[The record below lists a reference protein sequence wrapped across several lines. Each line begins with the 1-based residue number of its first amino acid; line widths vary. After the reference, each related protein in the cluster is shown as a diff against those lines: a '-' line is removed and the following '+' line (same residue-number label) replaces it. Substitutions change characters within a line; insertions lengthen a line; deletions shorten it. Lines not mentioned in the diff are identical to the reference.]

1 MSQFTRI
8 LNAAQQGDPK
18 AARDLLPPVYDELRR
33 LAAQKMAHEA
43 ANTLQP
49 TALVHEV
56 WLRLTAKETPYEFQN
71 RAHFFAAA
79 AEAMRRILIENAR
92 RKARQKRGGQWEKVD
107 LDQVQIAVDA
117 DPSTLLA
124 IDQALE
130 KLAREHPE
138 KARLVQLRF
147 FVGLTLIEAAQ
158 ALNLSET
165 TAKRHWTFARAWLH
179 AELSEGA

>member
-130 KLAREHPE
+130 KLARASREGEVSPASILRRFDTDRSGPSSQSFRNNRQ
-138 KARLVQLRF
+138 KALDLRPC
-147 FVGLTLIEAAQ
+147 LA
-158 ALNLSET
+158 S
-165 TAKRHWTFARAWLH
+165 RRTF
-179 AELSEGA
+179 